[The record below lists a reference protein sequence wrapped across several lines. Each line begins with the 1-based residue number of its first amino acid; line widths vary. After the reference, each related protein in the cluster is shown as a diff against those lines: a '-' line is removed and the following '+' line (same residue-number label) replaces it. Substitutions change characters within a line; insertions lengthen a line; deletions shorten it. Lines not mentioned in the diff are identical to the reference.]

1 MENSLN
7 NSLLKT
13 VGEYN
18 FKKDIISG
26 EQGEEFVKQ
35 FLISK
40 NFKFLS
46 DNKNN
51 KYDLLMS
58 YNNSHIKY
66 EIKTDILLSKE
77 RDTGNMVVEFES
89 RDKPSGIS
97 VTQADYYVYYIPKL
111 GEIWNIKMSYLK
123 NLIETENFRIVS
135 GGDIGS
141 NTKMYLIPR
150 NKYSEHFKIHK
161 L

>member
-1 MENSLN
+1 MKNSLN
-7 NSLLKT
+7 NNLLESIGK
-13 VGEYN
+13 YD
-18 FKKDIISG
+18 FKQDIISG
-26 EQGEEFVKQ
+26 EKGEEFIKN

-58 YNNSHIKY
+58 YNNSPITY

-89 RDKPSGIS
+89 REKPSGIS

-111 GEIWNIKMSYLK
+111 GEIWNIKINVLK
-123 NLIETENFRIVS
+123 NLIEKENFKVVS

-150 NKYSEHFKIHK
+150 KKYSNYFKIHK